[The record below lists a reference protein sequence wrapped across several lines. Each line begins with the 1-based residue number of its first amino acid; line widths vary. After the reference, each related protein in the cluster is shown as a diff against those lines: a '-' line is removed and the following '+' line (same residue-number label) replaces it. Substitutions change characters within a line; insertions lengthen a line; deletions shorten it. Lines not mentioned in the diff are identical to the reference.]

1 MPSPAT
7 RFTLPP
13 QYDPHAVERPLYQR
27 WLDAGVFTARVDSP
41 KQPYVIVIPP
51 PNVTDILHVGHGLN
65 NVIQDVLIRFERM
78 RGREAEWLPGT
89 DHAGIATQNVVERLV
104 AKEGKTR
111 LDLGRERF
119 VERVW
124 AFVRETG
131 NTILEQLK
139 VIGCSCDWSRSR
151 FTFDPAYSRSVRE
164 AFVRLWEEQLIYRGH
179 RVIHWCPHCL
189 TSLSDEE
196 AEAPDQ
202 PESGKLYYIRYAVAD
217 GPAPYLTVATTRPET
232 LLGDTAVAVNPKD
245 KRHSGFVGKTARLP
259 ITDIPIPIIAD
270 DAVDASFGT
279 GFVKVTPAHDAN
291 DFEIGTRHQLEM
303 PLVMREDG
311 TMGAPEGGGTGDGGR
326 VPAEL
331 QGMDRFAARERIV
344 SLLQAQ
350 GLLEKIES
358 HPYSPRRC
366 YRCDTIVEPRLSDQW
381 FVKMRPLAE
390 PVLKA
395 WRREEFQ
402 IIPERHRATFQH
414 WMENIRDWNISR
426 QLWWGHR
433 IPVFTCTMCHH
444 QWADR
449 TDPARCPKCGGPVEQ
464 DPDVLDTWFSSWL
477 WPFATFG
484 WPDATPDLQR
494 FYPGHTLVTAQEIL
508 FFWVARMLMAG
519 VHFMD
524 GRLPFTTVY
533 LHGTVRDTQH
543 RKMSKSLGNGIDPLD
558 VVRLYGAD
566 ALRWTLIAGSS
577 LGADLVLDPKDL
589 ETTFAPGRNFANK
602 LWNIGRFILAQLPE
616 QVEPVD
622 AFDIEDLQLPD
633 RWILSRAQGAIREAT
648 ASLEKFKLDE
658 AAKRCYEFVWGEL
671 ADWYVEAVKPRLA
684 ASGAAPAGGP
694 PVSAAVAAPDA
705 ARAVLAYCFDTA
717 LRLLHPVVPFITD
730 ELWQRLPG
738 RSAGELL
745 AVAEWPA
752 RVPRLE
758 DSKAEKEFLIV
769 RHAIT
774 AARNIR
780 AEYGIPPRT
789 KTPLFIIAK
798 DDDARSTFERERQV
812 IIAASGSASLEI
824 TSALIE
830 TSGGHAVLPDG
841 SEAVVGLAE
850 AIDVEQECRRLSGEL
865 DRLEQQLAG
874 LAAKLTNQQFVAR
887 APAEV
892 VAKEREKER
901 AWRDQRQALADK
913 LKSLGCS

>member
-1 MPSPAT
+1 MP
-7 RFTLPP
+7 RFELPP
-13 QYDPHAVERPLYQR
+13 QYDPHAVERPLYHR

-89 DHAGIATQNVVERLV
+89 DHAGIATQNVVERLL
-104 AKEGKTR
+104 AKEGTTR
-111 LDLGRERF
+111 FDIGRERF

-139 VIGCSCDWSRSR
+139 VIGCSCDWSRTR

-164 AFVRLWEEQLIYRGH
+164 AFVRLWDEQLIYRGH

-189 TSLSDEE
+189 TALSDEE

-202 PESGKLYYIRYAVAD
+202 PEAGKLYYIRYAVTD

-245 KRHSGFVGKTARLP
+245 KRHRGFVGKTARLP
-259 ITDIPIPIIAD
+259 ITGIAIPIIAD

-291 DFEIGTRHQLEM
+291 DFEIGTRHKLEM

-311 TMGAPEGGGTGDGGR
+311 TMGEPEGVQAVARR
-326 VPAEL
+326 VPPEL
-331 QGMDRFAARERIV
+331 EGLDRFQAREKIV
-344 SLLQAQ
+344 ELLRAAGQ
-350 GLLEKIES
+350 LEKIEP

-395 WRREEFQ
+395 WRKDEFQ
-402 IIPERHRATFQH
+402 IIPERHRATFEH

-433 IPVFTCTMCHH
+433 VPVFTCTTCHH

-494 FYPGHTLVTAQEIL
+494 FYPGDTLVTAQEIL
-508 FFWVARMLMAG
+508 FFWVARMLMSG
-519 VHFMD
+519 CHFMD
-524 GRLPFTTVY
+524 RRLPFTTVY

-616 QVEPVD
+616 RVM
-622 AFDIEDLQLPD
+622 DITELDEDQLQLAD
-633 RWILSRAQGAIREAT
+633 RWILMRANEAVFAAT
-648 ASLEKFKLDE
+648 GYLEQFRLDE
-658 AAKRCYEFVWGEL
+658 AAKRCYEFVWGDL

-684 ASGAAPAGGP
+684 PAASPSAAAQRAPAASG
-694 PVSAAVAAPDA
+694 DA
-705 ARAVLAYCFDTA
+705 AAAHAVLAHCFDVA
-717 LRLLHPVVPFITD
+717 LRLLHPVVPFITE
-730 ELWQRLPG
+730 ELWQMLPG
-738 RSAGELL
+738 RRHGELL
-745 AVAEWPA
+745 AVAAWPSFKPE
-752 RVPRLE
+752 RVDAKLDLRFLRV
-758 DSKAEKEFLIV
+758 KQVVEKI
-769 RHAIT
+769 RS
-774 AARNIR
+774 IR
-780 AEYGIPPRT
+780 AEYKVPPKARLRASI
-789 KTPLFIIAK
+789 TPRGSDDLKVLEAESETIRRLAQLEELSFDGGAK
-798 DDDARSTFERERQV
+798 RVGAGAYAIF
-812 IIAASGSASLEI
+812 G
-824 TSALIE
+824 
-830 TSGGHAVLPDG
+830 DG
-841 SEAVVGLAE
+841 SEVFVALAG
-850 AIDVEQECRRLSGEL
+850 AIDVQQECRRLSGEL
-865 DRLEQQLAG
+865 TRLEQQLAG